1 MNRKSLTNWL
11 GFFSLLWTIWLL
23 QYNSAQGSSL
33 IRFKLV
39 RNFLVVVPVCINGQ
53 GPFDFEL
60 DTASDY
66 TLIDSALAREL
77 DISGEDRIGLM
88 TVRGARGVS
97 RAKVRSITLGSKN
110 AENLPVLCTDLRGIQ
125 SMGSEIR
132 GVLGMNFLSLFS
144 YLINYQ
150 AQTIELEDGTELQG
164 QIRGERIPIEAGDK
178 RIVLSGEVDSFG
190 KKNLRLLLDSG
201 AQGLVLYKAE
211 TEDLGFKLV
220 HSRHVW
226 WDSIGATSKGQQWT
240 LSGLVQSLSV
250 GKVKFSNLPTL
261 VVANPVV
268 VRGIRA
274 DGSLPAS
281 LFRSVYLNVKGGFV
295 VFNPGITSKRD

>member
-23 QYNSAQGSSL
+23 QYNSAQSSSL

-39 RNFLVVVPVCINGQ
+39 RNFLVVVPVYINGQ

-60 DTASDY
+60 DTASDH

-77 DISGEDRIGLM
+77 DISVEDRIGLM

-97 RAKVRSITLGSKN
+97 RARVRNITLGSKTL
-110 AENLPVLCTDLRGIQ
+110 ENLAVLCTCLHGIQ
-125 SMGSEIR
+125 SMSSKVR
-132 GVLGMNFLSLFS
+132 GVVGMNFLSQFS
-144 YLINYQ
+144 YLINFW
-150 AQTIELEDGTELQG
+150 AQTIELEDGTELRDRIQ
-164 QIRGERIPIEAGDK
+164 GERIPIEAGGR
-178 RIVLSGEVDSFG
+178 RILLSGEVDSFG

-226 WDSIGATSKGQQWT
+226 WDSIGATSKGPQWT

-250 GKVKFSNLPTL
+250 GKVKWSKLPAL

-281 LFRSVYLNVKGGFV
+281 LFRSVYLNFQGGFV
-295 VFNPGITSKRD
+295 VFNPGTTK